1 MIRVDEGAGTARC
14 AVSRGEAVGVE
25 PEDELGLVPLG
36 GVQVPVEGVI
46 CSGLAASTPGMTD
59 TPIDESMPTWAA
71 WTPVPASASSLCRFI
86 AQLRSAAAAAFTLA
100 TRGSGQ
106 IEPAPVV

>member
-1 MIRVDEGAGTARC
+1 
-14 AVSRGEAVGVE
+14 
-25 PEDELGLVPLG
+25 
-36 GVQVPVEGVI
+36 
-46 CSGLAASTPGMTD
+46 MTE

-71 WTPVPASASSLCRFI
+71 WIPVPSCSLCRFI
-86 AQLRSAAAAAFTLA
+86 AQLRSAAAAALTLA